1 MKLRNFHWPPL
12 ALRIK
17 MLTVAQA
24 ALTPVPGPAPA
35 PRLHPSL
42 PCPCRSGLELPS
54 HTRLLTQG
62 WHTYCSLSG
71 NAMPI
76 LWGLADTLSCSGL
89 CCTSPEKP
97 PHRPRPGCPRVI
109 FLFAFHTVSFLVSCL
124 SLPPARL
131 WVPRAWCRVPAI
143 NSPRMISRKYK

>member
-62 WHTYCSLSG
+62 WHTYCSLCG

-76 LWGLADTLSCSGL
+76 LWVWLTPSHAQVSVAPPQKSLPIAPDPAVPGSSSCSL
-89 CCTSPEKP
+89 SIQFP
-97 PHRPRPGCPRVI
+97 
-109 FLFAFHTVSFLVSCL
+109 FWFHACL
-124 SLPPARL
+124 SQQPDCGYPGPGAEWLL
-131 WVPRAWCRVPAI
+131 
-143 NSPRMISRKYK
+143 